1 MCILYLTRQNE
12 LNFKRVDRAERRR
25 IVISQIMIN
34 YPCYKRSCLLSYIM
48 TMN

>member
-1 MCILYLTRQNE
+1 MCILYLTTQNE
-12 LNFKRVDRAERRR
+12 VNFKRVDRAERRR

-34 YPCYKRSCLLSYIM
+34 YPCYKRSSLLSYIM